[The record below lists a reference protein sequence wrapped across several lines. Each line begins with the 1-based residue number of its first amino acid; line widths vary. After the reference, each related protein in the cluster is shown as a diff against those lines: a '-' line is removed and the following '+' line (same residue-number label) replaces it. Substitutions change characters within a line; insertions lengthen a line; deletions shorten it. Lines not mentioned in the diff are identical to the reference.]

1 MNERDFE
8 LLSALNQ
15 TKNITRAADLL
26 YITQSALSKR
36 ITTLE
41 EELGTTLMI
50 RSRQGIHFTPE
61 GEEVLLRT
69 QEAAEQ
75 LALMRRNIEKSR
87 SYVSGT
93 LNAGISINYGLYK
106 LPDVLAEYRQKYPH
120 VNTHIITD
128 QSRNLYQMIMNG
140 KVDVAIVRGE
150 YPWQE
155 SKILLSR
162 ESICAIRS
170 HSDTG
175 KPLKEIPY
183 IGRSTDIVMERE
195 IAQWMRENE
204 IRPSRQGIFV
214 NSIVTC
220 MEMVE
225 RGLGWGIVPELCLK
239 NFSGHAE
246 PLIFKNGEPFVRST
260 YLIYTNAVASLPQAQ
275 AFINIVKNHGRE
287 Y

>member
-8 LLSALNQ
+8 LLFALKQ

-26 YITQSALSKR
+26 YSTQSALSKR
-36 ITTLE
+36 ITALE

-69 QEAAEQ
+69 QAAAEQ
-75 LALMRRNIEKSR
+75 LALMRKSIEQSKD
-87 SYVSGT
+87 YISGT

-128 QSRNLYQMIMNG
+128 QSRNLYQMIMNR

-162 ESICAIRS
+162 ENIYAIRGL
-170 HSDTG
+170 SDVG
-175 KPLKEIPY
+175 KPLKSLPY
-183 IGRSTDIVMERE
+183 IGRSTDIMLERK

-204 IRPSRQGIFV
+204 IHPSRQGIFV

-220 MEMVE
+220 VEMVE

-239 NFSGHAE
+239 NFSGYAE

-260 YLIYTNAVASLPQAQ
+260 YLIYNNTVASLPQAQ
-275 AFINIVKNHGRE
+275 AFINIVKEHGR
-287 Y
+287 

>member
-36 ITTLE
+36 INALE
-41 EELGTTLMI
+41 EELGATLML

-61 GEEVLLRT
+61 GEEVLERT
-69 QEAAEQ
+69 QAAAEQ
-75 LALMRRNIEKSR
+75 LTLMRRNLDQSKS
-87 SYVSGT
+87 YISGT
-93 LNAGISINYGLYK
+93 LNAGISINYGLYT
-106 LPDVLAEYRQKYPH
+106 LPDVLAEYRQRYPH

-128 QSRNLYQMIMNG
+128 QSRNLYQMMMNG

-162 ESICAIRS
+162 ENICAICS
-170 HSDTG
+170 SSDAG
-175 KPLKEIPY
+175 KSLKELPY
-183 IGRSTDIVMERE
+183 IGRSTDIVLERE

-204 IRPSRQGIFV
+204 IHPSRQGIFV

-239 NFSGHAE
+239 NFSGHVQ

-260 YLIYTNAVASLPQAQ
+260 YLIYSNAVASLPQAQ
-275 AFINIVKNHGRE
+275 AFIHFVKNHGR
-287 Y
+287 

>member
-8 LLSALNQ
+8 LLFALNQ

-26 YITQSALSKR
+26 YSTQSALSKR
-36 ITTLE
+36 ITALE

-69 QEAAEQ
+69 QAAAEQ
-75 LALMRRNIEKSR
+75 LALMRKSIEQSKD
-87 SYVSGT
+87 YISGT

-128 QSRNLYQMIMNG
+128 QSRNLYQMIMNR

-162 ESICAIRS
+162 ENIYAIRGL
-170 HSDTG
+170 SDVG
-175 KPLKEIPY
+175 KPLKSLPY
-183 IGRSTDIVMERE
+183 IGRSTDIMLERK

-204 IRPSRQGIFV
+204 IHPSRQGIFV

-220 MEMVE
+220 VEMVE
-225 RGLGWGIVPELCLK
+225 RGRGWGIVPELCL
-239 NFSGHAE
+239 
-246 PLIFKNGEPFVRST
+246 
-260 YLIYTNAVASLPQAQ
+260 
-275 AFINIVKNHGRE
+275 
-287 Y
+287 